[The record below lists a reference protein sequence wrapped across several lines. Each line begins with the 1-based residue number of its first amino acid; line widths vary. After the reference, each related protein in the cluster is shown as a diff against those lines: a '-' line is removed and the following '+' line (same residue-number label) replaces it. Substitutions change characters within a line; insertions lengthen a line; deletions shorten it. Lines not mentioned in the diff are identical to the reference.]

1 MDSTLFQIHKIQRET
16 CIPELKEA
24 SRLNGKETT
33 NQLNKILE
41 KCECIQISNLINGF
55 NKK

>member
-1 MDSTLFQIHKIQRET
+1 MNSTLFQIQKMQRET
-16 CIPELKEA
+16 CVLELKEA
-24 SRLNGKETT
+24 SRLTGKETT
-33 NQLNKILE
+33 EQLNKILE

>member
-1 MDSTLFQIHKIQRET
+1 MDSAMFKIQKIQRET

-24 SRLNGKETT
+24 SRLTGKETT

-41 KCECIQISNLINGF
+41 KCECIQISNLINEF
-55 NKK
+55 NRK

>member
-1 MDSTLFQIHKIQRET
+1 MDSTLFKIQKIQRET
-16 CIPELKEA
+16 CILELKNA
-24 SRLNGKETT
+24 SRLTGKETT

-55 NKK
+55 NRK